1 MKRIIYLSFIIV
13 VLFPFMSCK
22 KESFAGFVKNKN
34 VLSKAVVLNYP
45 ESDYPKTIYGFKS
58 YNIIRKR
65 YLFEIPLKMRKYGI
79 KDGDSV
85 SVIDEIKFKIHS
97 NMYHFYLVEKDNKY
111 VYINSRCIKK
121 Q

>member
-13 VLFPFMSCK
+13 ILFSFMCSK
-22 KESFAGFVKNKN
+22 KESFASFVKNKN

-79 KDGDSV
+79 KDGDSI
-85 SVIDEIKFKIHS
+85 SVIDDIKFKIQS
-97 NMYHFYLVEKDNKY
+97 NRYHFYLVEKDSKY
-111 VYINSRCIKK
+111 VYIDGRCIKK
-121 Q
+121 